1 MNVAHGPAP
10 LEETM
15 LTKEDNDLVTR
26 TGASEPMGQLMRRF
40 WIPVLISEELPE
52 PDCPPIRVKLLGER
66 LIAFRDTTGKVGFID
81 EFCGHRGVSLW
92 FGRNEENGI
101 RCPYHGWKFDVNG
114 QCVEVPSEPVE
125 SGYCQKIKL
134 TSYPCVE
141 KAGIIWTYMG
151 PKDKQPEFPA
161 FEWLDLPE
169 GQRLVA
175 KRWQE
180 CNWLQAMEG
189 GIDSSHV
196 SWLHSGELHTDPLHK
211 GTKGAKFQGDKTPK
225 FELVESPGG
234 MIIGAR
240 RNADAGQY
248 YWRITQWIMPWWT
261 MIPPYGDNALNGHAW
276 VPMDDETCIAWSF
289 TWHPTRPLSASE
301 LHTMRH
307 GGGIHVET
315 VPGTFRPVINK
326 DNDYM
331 MDRAAQKAGRT
342 YSGVHGIAM
351 QDASLQES
359 MGPIVDRGRENLVS
373 TDNAII
379 MARALLKKAANALMK
394 GTEPRGALPEHH
406 LVRSASFVLPV
417 DQPFA
422 KTKAEDLVARP
433 GVPHTGI

>member
-1 MNVAHGPAP
+1 
-10 LEETM
+10 M
-15 LTKEDNDLVTR
+15 LTAEDNGLVTR
-26 TGASEPMGQLMRRF
+26 SGSSEPLGTLMRRF
-40 WIPVLISEELPE
+40 WIPVLLSEELPE
-52 PDCPPIRVKLLGER
+52 PDCAPVRVKLLGER
-66 LIAFRDTTGKVGFID
+66 LVAFRDTAGKVGFID
-81 EFCGHRGVSLW
+81 EFCAHRGVSLW
-92 FGRNEENGI
+92 FGRNEENGL
-101 RCPYHGWKFDVNG
+101 RCPYHGWKFDVHG
-114 QCVEVPSEPVE
+114 QCVEVPSEPTE
-125 SGYCQKIKL
+125 SGYCNKIKL
-134 TSYPCVE
+134 TAYPCVE

-161 FEWLDLPE
+161 FEWLDLPDSH
-169 GQRLVA
+169 RLVA

-225 FELVESPGG
+225 FEIVESPGG

-240 RNADAGQY
+240 RNADAGQH
-248 YWRITQWIMPWWT
+248 YWRVTQWIMPWWT

-276 VPMDDETCIAWSF
+276 VPMDDENCIAWSF
-289 TWHPTRPLSASE
+289 TWHPTRPLSESE

-315 VPGTFRPVINK
+315 IPGTFRPIVNK

-331 MDRAAQKAGRT
+331 MDRPAQKAGRT
-342 YSGVHGIAM
+342 FSGVHGIAM

-359 MGPIVDRGRENLVS
+359 MGPVVDRSRENLVS

-379 MARALLKKAANALMK
+379 MARTLLKRAARALQK
-394 GTEPRGALPEHH
+394 GQEPRGTAPEHH
-406 LVRSASFVLPV
+406 RVRSASFVLPE
-417 DQPFA
+417 DQNFA
-422 KTKAEDLVARP
+422 KTKSDDLLARP